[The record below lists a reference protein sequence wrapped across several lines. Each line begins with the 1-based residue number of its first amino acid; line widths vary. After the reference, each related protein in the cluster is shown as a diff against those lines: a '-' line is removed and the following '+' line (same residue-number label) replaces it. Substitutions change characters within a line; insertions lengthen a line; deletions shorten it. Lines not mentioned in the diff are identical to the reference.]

1 MSRRGGAASVTDRM
15 WACLPYA
22 LPIAQSL
29 IFASALPMLLPGAS
43 LLLVPLMVIGGIYGT
58 IAGTIPFGDLI
69 IFFVLYLAVV
79 RNPGIAH
86 FIRFHTMQA
95 LMIGICMSLVSILF
109 QFMGSSVALFA
120 SPQAAAIVPPNL
132 LMMVQWL
139 FVAVFIF
146 AAACYGYSIFCA
158 AQGKYAEIRLIS
170 DAAHAQTDII

>member
-22 LPIAQSL
+22 LPIAKSL
-29 IFASALPMLLPGAS
+29 IFASALQMLLPGAS
-43 LLLVPLMVIGGIYGT
+43 LLILPLAVIRGIYGT
-58 IAGTIPFGDLI
+58 IAESIPFGDLI

-79 RNPGIAH
+79 RNPGISH

-95 LMIGICMSLVSILF
+95 LMIGICMSLVSIFF
-109 QFMGSSVALFA
+109 QFVMTSGS
-120 SPQAAAIVPPNL
+120 L
-132 LMMVQWL
+132 LSLSQMIATNPLVQWIS
-139 FVAVFIF
+139 AATFIF

-170 DAAHAQTDII
+170 DAAHAQTDVI